1 MATSGTTAFN
11 LAIDEIVE
19 EAYERCGIRTNSG
32 YDLKSGRRSLNILL
46 QDWNNRGINLWKV
59 KLIAQLLTAG
69 TSKYSSEAGT
79 SDIMEA
85 YISNNATL
93 INNSTSSSD
102 VSLTKID
109 RSAYAALAGKGTRSQ
124 PSQYFVDRQG
134 VDPATPQIILYPN
147 PNATTY
153 TYLKYYAIK
162 RVEDAGAYTD
172 DPDAPN
178 RFLPSLCAGLAFNL
192 SLKRAPDRIQ
202 ALKLLYEDS
211 LQRALTE
218 DGSRTSTYISPQ
230 AYYPTTAS

>member
-1 MATSGTTAFN
+1 MATSGTTTFN

-32 YDLKSGRRSLNILL
+32 YDLASGRRSLNLLL
-46 QDWNNRGINLWKV
+46 QDWNNRGINLWKI
-59 KLIAQLLTAG
+59 KLIAQLLIAG
-69 TSKYSSEAGT
+69 TSKYSAEAGT

-85 YISNNATL
+85 YVSNNATL
-93 INNSTSSSD
+93 INNTTSSSD

-124 PSQYFVDRQG
+124 PSQYFIDRQG
-134 VDPATPQIILYPN
+134 VDPITPQIYLYPS
-147 PNATTY
+147 PDASTY

-178 RFLPSLCAGLAFNL
+178 RFLPSLCAGLAFQL
-192 SLKRAPDRIQ
+192 AMKRAPDRIQ

-211 LQRALTE
+211 MQRALTE
-218 DGSRTSTYISPQ
+218 DGTRTSTYISPQ
-230 AYYPTTAS
+230 AYYPTVS

>member
-1 MATSGTTAFN
+1 MATSGTTTFN

-32 YDLKSGRRSLNILL
+32 YDLASGRRSLNLLL
-46 QDWNNRGINLWKV
+46 QDWNNRGINLWKI
-59 KLIAQLLTAG
+59 KLIAQLLIAG
-69 TSKYSSEAGT
+69 TSKYSAEAGT

-85 YISNNATL
+85 YVSNNATL
-93 INNSTSSSD
+93 INNTTSSSD

-109 RSAYAALAGKGTRSQ
+109 RSAYAALAGKGTQSQ
-124 PSQYFVDRQG
+124 PSQYFIDRQG
-134 VDPATPQIILYPN
+134 VDPITPQIYLYPS
-147 PNATTY
+147 PDASTY

-178 RFLPSLCAGLAFNL
+178 RFLPSLCAGLAFQL
-192 SLKRAPDRIQ
+192 AMKRAPDRIQ

-211 LQRALTE
+211 MQRALTE
-218 DGSRTSTYISPQ
+218 DGTRTSTYISPQ
-230 AYYPTTAS
+230 AYYPTVS

>member
-11 LAIDEIVE
+11 LTIDDIVE

-32 YDLKSGRRSLNILL
+32 YDLKTGRRSLNLLL

-59 KLIAQLLTAG
+59 VLIAQALTAG
-69 TSKYSSEAGT
+69 QSKYSSDAGV
-79 SDIMEA
+79 SDVMEA

-93 INNSTSSSD
+93 VDNTSSSSD

-109 RSAYAALAGKGTRSQ
+109 RSAYAALAGKGTQAQ
-124 PSQYFVDRQG
+124 PSQYFIDRQG
-134 VDPATPQIILYPN
+134 VNPATPQIYLYPS
-147 PNATTY
+147 PDASTY
-153 TYLKYYAIK
+153 THLKYYAVK

-202 ALKLLYEDS
+202 ALKLLYEDT

-218 DGSRTSTYISPQ
+218 DGSRTSAYISPQ
-230 AYYPTTAS
+230 AYYPTVS

>member
-11 LAIDEIVE
+11 LTIDDIVE

-32 YDLKSGRRSLNILL
+32 YDLKTARRSLNLLL

-59 KLIAQLLTAG
+59 VLTAQALAAG
-69 TSKYSSEAGT
+69 QSKYASAAGT
-79 SDIMEA
+79 SDVMEA

-93 INNSTSSSD
+93 INNNTSSND
-102 VSLTKID
+102 ISLTKID
-109 RSAYAALAGKGTRSQ
+109 RSQYAALAGKGTSSQ
-124 PSQYFVDRQG
+124 PSQYFINRQG
-134 VDPATPQIILYPN
+134 VDPAVPVIYLYPN
-147 PNATTY
+147 PDASTY
-153 TYLKYYAIK
+153 TYLKYYAVK

-178 RFLPSLCAGLAFNL
+178 RFLPALCAGVAFQLA
-192 SLKRAPDRIQ
+192 LKRAPDRIQ

-218 DGSRTSTYISPQ
+218 DGARTSAYISPQ
-230 AYYPTTAS
+230 VYYPTVS

>member
-1 MATSGTTAFN
+1 MATSGTTTFN
-11 LAIDEIVE
+11 LSIDEIVE

-32 YDLKSGRRSLNILL
+32 YDLASGRRSLNLL
-46 QDWNNRGINLWKV
+46 FQDWNNRGINLWKV
-59 KLIAQLLTAG
+59 KLIGVALSAG
-69 TSKYSSEAGT
+69 VSKISSESGT

-93 INNSTSSSD
+93 TDNTSSSSD
-102 VSLTKID
+102 VALTKID
-109 RSAYAALAGKGTRSQ
+109 RSAYAALANKGTQSQ
-124 PSQYFVDRQG
+124 PSQYFIDRQG
-134 VDPATPQIILYPN
+134 VNPATPQIYLYPS
-147 PNATTY
+147 PDASTY
-153 TYLKYYAIK
+153 THLKYYAVK

-202 ALKLLYEDS
+202 ALKLLYEDT

-218 DGSRTSTYISPQ
+218 DGSRTSAYISPQ
-230 AYYPTTAS
+230 AYYPTVS